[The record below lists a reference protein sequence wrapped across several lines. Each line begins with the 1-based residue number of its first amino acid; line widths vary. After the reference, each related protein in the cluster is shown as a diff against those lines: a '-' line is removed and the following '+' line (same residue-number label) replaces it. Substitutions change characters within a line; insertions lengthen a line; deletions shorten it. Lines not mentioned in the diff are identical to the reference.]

1 MEFLFSSTNYFYWYV
16 GVLANVN
23 MKNFVPGKLIFDR
36 DVIGEW
42 NLLHL
47 VQLSQVKTVA
57 CFLPVTPYLLAVET
71 CSSLWRL
78 VFMP

>member
-1 MEFLFSSTNYFYWYV
+1 MKYL
-16 GVLANVN
+16 VL
-23 MKNFVPGKLIFDR
+23 GKLMFGH

-78 VFMP
+78 VCALVVAFYIRSGTGAGLVANRPD